1 MVVGR
6 VFLFLAR
13 KKKAIAGPTKLANG
27 VGKKCTKK
35 FFWKGYKKK
44 KKQLEPFG
52 AASAASLWGIKHF
65 QDFKKAS
72 HPCKF
77 ESVNT
82 VSYTNK
88 MERYIQLDPL
98 GAAFA
103 ASLRGIKHF
112 QGFKKADY
120 Q

>member
-1 MVVGR
+1 M
-6 VFLFLAR
+6 
-13 KKKAIAGPTKLANG
+13 
-27 VGKKCTKK
+27 
-35 FFWKGYKKK
+35 
-44 KKQLEPFG
+44 G

-103 ASLRGIKHF
+103 ASLRGIKNF
-112 QGFKKADY
+112 QQGLPEVGVYPGGVKTPTPFFDPEQAG
-120 Q
+120 